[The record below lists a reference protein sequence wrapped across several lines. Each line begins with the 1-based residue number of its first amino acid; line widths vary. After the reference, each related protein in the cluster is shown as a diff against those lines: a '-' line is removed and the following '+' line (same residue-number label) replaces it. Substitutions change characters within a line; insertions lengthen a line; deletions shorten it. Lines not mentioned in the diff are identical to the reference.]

1 LKRLFTLLFLIFL
14 FSATGYTQST
24 ERPKLALVL
33 SGGGAKGLAHIPLLK
48 ALDSLGVKPDLI
60 VGNSMGS
67 VIAGLYAIGY
77 SADSIEQIAL
87 GIDWDKI
94 FATDVPYDYIN
105 NAERDEYDK
114 YSLEVPFE
122 DWEPV
127 LPLGLIDGQELGL
140 FLSRVSLPVAD
151 VNDFDNF
158 PIPYRCVATD
168 IENGKEVLFK
178 SGDVALAMRASMAVP
193 SVFTPVTYNDL
204 LLVDGGILNN
214 FPVNIAQEWGADI
227 IIGSDVSGGLK
238 SREELQSIQSLL
250 FQAAMISSNLRNK
263 EQQEN
268 CDILLD
274 HTLNLTYGTGDFKE
288 AKGIVQEGKIALKE
302 NINGLAELLQPFK
315 RTDQKAD
322 ILPDFDQ
329 TIVVDKIVFNGTSSI
344 NEDLL
349 IGKFGFGTKKFK
361 VEDLEVKIRRASG
374 SQIFKKITYNLGQV
388 DEQVVLTFEVE
399 ERLSVYAKGGIHFDT
414 ERGAGIV
421 MNVTGRNIIGR
432 GSRTLMTVDAA
443 ENPKFRLQQ
452 QGYIGRSQNN
462 WYRGEFFYENV
473 KESIYSLGL
482 RREQYFLQHLE
493 GKFDFN
499 RDLDNNAYLGAFV
512 VFNNDIYSPVVTATA
527 RNISRDS
534 LVNDIEQI
542 NHPGAAFGLEY
553 IHNSFNK
560 RFFPT
565 KGKRLR
571 MIATNYFKHSATV
584 DFYSEMLGSR
594 HIQFKNLLQF
604 QLSWQNNI
612 ELGKSLTLRPKVDA
626 FTTMINDESFYEF
639 GILKTVFV
647 GGEEERSRKQYQ
659 TFHGLKDGE
668 TRNTQGVLFSI
679 DFQWAIM
686 EDLYFIPHA
695 SAGVLGVTG
704 FNDFVKSLN
713 TLEPE
718 WNEAM
723 SSYLYSYGSSVAF
736 MSPLGPIQLGFSK
749 VSQVQKPRV
758 YFSLGF
764 HFY

>member
-1 LKRLFTLLFLIFL
+1 MLT
-14 FSATGYTQST
+14 STGYTQQT
-24 ERPKLALVL
+24 ERPKLAVVL

-67 VIAGLYAIGY
+67 VIGGLYAIGY

-94 FATDVPYDYIN
+94 FATDLPYNYIN

-114 YSLEVPFE
+114 YSLELPFE
-122 DWEPV
+122 DWSPV

-140 FLSRVSLPVAD
+140 FLSRVSLPVAEIT
-151 VNDFDNF
+151 NFDDF

-178 SGDVALAMRASMAVP
+178 NGDVALAMRSSMAVP

-238 SREELQSIQSLL
+238 SRKDLQSIQSLL
-250 FQAAMISSNLRNK
+250 FQAVMISSDLRNEK
-263 EQQEN
+263 QQEN

-274 HTLNLTYGTGDFKE
+274 HTSNLTYGTADFTE
-288 AKGIVQEGKIALKE
+288 AAAIVQEGKIAL
-302 NINGLAELLQPFK
+302 NDNLNGLVDLLEQFRQSNP
-315 RTDQKAD
+315 KAN
-322 ILPDFDQ
+322 IIPDFDQ
-329 TIVVDKIVFNGTSSI
+329 TIEVDKIVFNGTSAI

-349 IGKFGFGTKKFK
+349 IGKFGFGDKKFR
-361 VEDLEVKIRRASG
+361 VEELEVKIRRASG
-374 SQIFKKITYNLGQV
+374 SQIFKKITYNLNDIAGQT
-388 DEQVVLTFEVE
+388 VLTFEVE

-432 GSRTLMTVDAA
+432 GSRTLVTVNAA

-452 QGYIGRSQNN
+452 QGYVGRSENN
-462 WYRGEFFYENV
+462 WYRGEFFYEKV

-482 RREQYFLQHLE
+482 RREQYFLQHME

-499 RDLDNNAYLGAFV
+499 RDIDNNAYLGAFV
-512 VFNNDIYSPVVTATA
+512 VINRDTYSPVVTATT
-527 RNISRDS
+527 RNIPRDS
-534 LVNDIEQI
+534 VVNDIEQI
-542 NHPGAAFGLEY
+542 QHPGAAFGLEY
-553 IHNSFNK
+553 VHNSFNK

-565 KGKRLR
+565 SGKRLS
-571 MIATNYFKHSATV
+571 MIATNYFKHSANV
-584 DFYSEMLGSR
+584 DFYSEQLGSR
-594 HIQFKNLLQF
+594 HFQFKNLLQF
-604 QLSWQNNI
+604 QLNWQQNI
-612 ELGKSLTLRPKVDA
+612 ELGSSMTLRPKVDA

-639 GILKTVFV
+639 GILKSIFV
-647 GGEEERSRKQYQ
+647 GGAVERSRKQYQ

-668 TRNTQGVLFSI
+668 ARNTQGALFSL
-679 DFQWAIM
+679 DFQWAIFK
-686 EDLYFIPHA
+686 DLYFIPHA
-695 SAGVLGVTG
+695 SAGVLGVSS
-704 FNDFVKSLN
+704 FSNFIKSLN

-723 SSYLYSYGSSVAF
+723 SSYLYSYGSSMAF
-736 MSPLGPIQLGFSK
+736 MSPLGPIRLGVSK
-749 VSQVQKPRV
+749 ISQVQKPRV